1 MKKLV
6 AILLTSLLLLT
17 ACARQESAD
26 GTTAAA
32 SDPNAP
38 AGLSSALID
47 ESGDNTYLVSD
58 NFQNLTES
66 DSTIYKLVIDRIY
79 YYDKASGISGPLCGK
94 PDCNHTDNDCDAYIS
109 TGFAIE
115 YYNQSLYF
123 IAYDHTVF
131 PAELWLWKADSNG
144 QNREKIKQLDLKGL
158 IIPNQPQTY
167 FIHKGQLFLFCLTD
181 IVENGVPMMRAAI
194 LSSPLDDSQEFT
206 TLWEEKSE
214 SVLHYTYRFSDQYVY
229 VGSTYNG
236 RTVHI
241 FRINFL
247 DGSTESLFSED
258 GQGYLYG
265 EIHLT
270 KQNELYLSGATETTV
285 YVWKIE
291 NGQKVNTITIESD
304 SEYPPKILD
313 GLVIDTR
320 QNEDNKRVATVK
332 TLSGETVYEGLLF
345 PNGIPEMEAEL
356 DLNTCNY
363 GEVGG
368 TGSLIAFYMGA
379 DAYGTKPAEYIVYLD
394 TAQNMKPVLIF
405 PC

>member
-1 MKKLV
+1 MKR
-6 AILLTSLLLLT
+6 LLAPLLCLLLLT
-17 ACARQESAD
+17 ACTQQEPTVD
-26 GTTAAA
+26 TAT
-32 SDPNAP
+32 SSVTKNPTEVP
-38 AGLSSALID
+38 SALAD
-47 ESGDNTYLVSD
+47 ENADNNYLVNN
-58 NFQNLTES
+58 NFQFMTES
-66 DSTIYKLVIDRIY
+66 DSTIYKIVIDRIY
-79 YYDKASGISGPLCGK
+79 YYDKASGISGPICGK
-94 PDCNHTDNDCDAYIS
+94 PDCDHTGMDCDAYIG
-109 TGFAIE
+109 TGRAIQ
-115 YYNQSLYF
+115 YYNNSLYF
-123 IAYDHTVF
+123 VSCDYNIF
-131 PAELWLWKADSNG
+131 PAEFWLWKANVNG
-144 QNREKIKQLDLKGL
+144 QNREKIKLLDAKGL
-158 IIPNQPQTY
+158 LIPNQPQNF
-167 FIHKGQLFLFCLTD
+167 FIHRGQLFLFCLTN

-345 PNGIPEMEAEL
+345 PNGIPEIEAEL

-379 DAYGTKPAEYIVYLD
+379 DGNGSKPAEYIVYLD
-394 TAQNMKPVLIF
+394 TAQNMKPIYIF